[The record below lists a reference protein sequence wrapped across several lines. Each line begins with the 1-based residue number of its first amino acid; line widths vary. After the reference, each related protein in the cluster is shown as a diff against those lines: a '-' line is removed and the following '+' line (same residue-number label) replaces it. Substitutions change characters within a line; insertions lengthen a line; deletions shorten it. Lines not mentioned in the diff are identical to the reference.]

1 MKKLVLLILLL
12 GINNYAQTE
21 SNPIE
26 VFPVFPI
33 CKLLPDSKQE
43 QCFMDTVQD
52 HIENN
57 FFYPK
62 SAWDLDLEALV
73 RVRFDINEN
82 GEIDNITPTA
92 SVVGVSFIEREAFKA
107 AKQLFQVA
115 ALQIMEKLPLL
126 TPAKIDGVPIKKT
139 FQISIK
145 YQIPREL
152 SFDEVENAPIL
163 KGCEEKTGDESKSC
177 FENAIAEHISE
188 NFKYPRRAI
197 KNKIEGDVFIQFSID
212 QYGYLIDFTTIG
224 PDRILEDEAY
234 RIMSSLLVSKPA
246 TFKGK
251 NVKIT
256 YGIPISFRLN

>member
-1 MKKLVLLILLL
+1 VKKIYIFLLFFN
-12 GINNYAQTE
+12 INNYAQK
-21 SNPIE
+21 NNLIDE
-26 VFPVFPI
+26 VFPIFSV

-43 QCFMDTVQD
+43 QCFSESLQE
-52 HIENN
+52 HIETN
-57 FFYPK
+57 FLYPK
-62 SAWDLDLEALV
+62 SAWDLNLEAIV
-73 RVRFDINEN
+73 NVKFDIDEN
-82 GEIDNITPTA
+82 GKINNIKPNA
-92 SVVGVSFIEREAFKA
+92 NLVGVTFIQQRALNN
-107 AKQLFQVA
+107 AKQVFEIA
-115 ALQIMEKLPLL
+115 ALKIMEELPLL
-126 TPAKIDGVPIKKT
+126 TPAKVNNIPTKKT

-145 YQIPREL
+145 YQIPKEL
-152 SFDEVENAPIL
+152 SFEEVENAPVL
-163 KGCEEKTGDESKSC
+163 KGCEEKTGKESKSC

-224 PDRILEDEAY
+224 PERILEDEAY

-246 TFKGK
+246 TFNGK